1 MPNFSTADKVSDVIG
16 QMQQVEILR
25 ASQRE
30 LLNEFFNGKPLW
42 TEKEQKENR
51 IQIAF
56 NDKSGAVLLHNARA
70 QYENAFLRQENY
82 FKVSVPNAPAK
93 IQKDLGIQLT
103 RLVNRPVKKSRP
115 FYHTQQSVFGG
126 VVLHGVGA
134 KMWWD
139 ACAWRPGFEAM
150 QDILIPTDTELTME
164 NLQFFAARRKMR
176 PGQLFKHTFFRQKE
190 NIDPGWNLG
199 AVRTLLNEYKELNTN
214 PQNYDWAFNPE
225 QMGEL
230 YKQNLAFYEND
241 AAPVIWCWD
250 FFHREEESRNPGW
263 YRKIILDKDSI
274 PQTLATGGQANVFL
288 YSEKK
293 PFAADLDNI
302 IHFQFGDGNNVP
314 PFMYQA
320 IRSLAFLTY
329 ELLWTMNRL
338 RCQFTQHVFEQMLT
352 LFKINDPTDRARLE
366 QVVFEAPWGMIPEGL
381 QMITASE
388 RYQVNAQLV
397 EGLSEQYQRLV
408 SQSTQAYTQN
418 FAPQTQ
424 GRERVTK
431 FELMQL
437 MSQTSQLMQ
446 TLIGN
451 AYRQEVFAAREI
463 GRRFCLKNSTDFDVK
478 KFQQQCREA
487 GIAARWLDVEEWDIE
502 IEQVLGGGN
511 RSMELAESQALAEM
525 IPMLDPSAQQEVKH
539 SRVLAIT
546 NNAKLAARLAPL
558 DAKTGPSDAVKQA
571 EADFAL
577 AIQGGEPSVKQ
588 GLNHIEQAGRTL
600 TLMAQVIGQINK
612 TGGVGTPQQVIGLQ
626 MAGSHAAKH
635 IALIAQDPNE
645 KAKVKEFSDALGK
658 LMNLV
663 KAFAQCQGEAMKAQ
677 AGGNGNGAA
686 PELVKAVT
694 KAKIAEASARQK
706 QKHKDIALIGDER
719 RKNLQTVAEIQ
730 RQDARSIGE
739 AARNG
744 FRSLSE

>member
-1 MPNFSTADKVSDVIG
+1 MPNFSTADKVSDVVT
-16 QMQQVEILR
+16 QMQNVEVVR
-25 ASQRE
+25 ASQRA
-30 LLNEFFNGKPLW
+30 LLNDFYNGKPIW

-82 FKVSVPNAPAK
+82 FKISVPNAPAK
-93 IQKDLGIQLT
+93 AQKDLATQLT
-103 RLVNRPVKKSRP
+103 SLVNRPIKASRP
-115 FYHTQQSVFGG
+115 FYHIQQSVFGG
-126 VVLHGVGA
+126 VTLHGVGA
-134 KMWWD
+134 KIWWD
-139 ACAWRPGFEAM
+139 GMAWKPAFAAM

-164 NLQFFAARRKMR
+164 EEDLQFFAVRRKLR
-176 PGQLFKHTFFRQKE
+176 PGQLFKFTFFRKKE
-190 NIDPGWNLG
+190 NIDPGWNLD
-199 AVRTLLNEYKELNTN
+199 ATRILLGEYKELNTN

-250 FFHREEESRNPGW
+250 FFHREEQSRNPGW

-274 PQTLATGGQANVFL
+274 PQTLATAGKANVFL

-293 PFAADLDNI
+293 PFASALNSI

-314 PFMYQA
+314 PFMYQS

-352 LFKINDPTDRARLE
+352 LFKINDPSDRARLE

-381 QMITASE
+381 QMITSDQ

-397 EGLSEQYQRLV
+397 EGLSRQYQQLV
-408 SQSTQAYTQN
+408 AQSTQAYTQN
-418 FAPQTQ
+418 FGQQTQ

-437 MSQTSQLMQ
+437 MQQTSQLMQ
-446 TLIGN
+446 TLINN
-451 AYRQEVFAAREI
+451 AYRQETFCAREI
-463 GRRFCLKNSTDFDVK
+463 ARRFTLKNSTDFDVK
-478 KFQQQCREA
+478 KFQNKAKEA
-487 GIAARWLDVEEWDIE
+487 GIDRRWLDVDEWDIE

-511 RSMELAESQALAEM
+511 RSMELAESQALLEM
-525 IPMLDPSAQQEVKH
+525 APMLDPSAQQEVKH

-546 NNAKLAARLAPL
+546 NNAKLASRLAPM
-558 DAKTGPSDAVKQA
+558 DAHAGPSDAVKQG
-571 EADFAL
+571 EADFAF
-577 AIQGGEPSVKQ
+577 AMQGGEPSVKE
-588 GLNHIEQAGRTL
+588 GLNHVEQAGVLL
-600 TLMAQVIGQINK
+600 TSMARKIGQINK
-612 TGGVGTPQQVIGLQ
+612 TGGVGTPQDIIGLQ
-626 MAGSHAAKH
+626 SAAQHVAKH
-635 IALIAQDPNE
+635 IQILGQDPNE
-645 KAKVKEFSDALGK
+645 KQKVKEFGDALGK
-658 LMNLV
+658 LMNQV
-663 KAFAQCQGEAMKAQ
+663 KAFAQRQQQAQGQ
-677 AGGNGNGAA
+677 QNGNGESQA
-686 PELVKAVT
+686 PELIKAVT
-694 KAKIAEASARQK
+694 KAKINEASARQK
-706 QKHKDIALIGDER
+706 MKHKDMAFEGDQR
-719 RKNLQTVAEIQ
+719 RKNLETVADIQ
-730 RQDARSIGE
+730 RE
-739 AARNG
+739 NLKG